1 MNCLEF
7 RRQIAITPRQLD
19 ARARG
24 HREACPRC
32 AEAQQRALVFE
43 GSIDRALAIPVPAH
57 LADQIILRQLTS
69 ARAERHG
76 RGHLLMR
83 IAAGVALSL
92 GVATVSW
99 LALAPTQS
107 LAASAVEHLSHE
119 PMALAAHAPI
129 PEATVRAVF
138 ARVGNP
144 LGELPGELS
153 YLRICVL
160 GKHNAI
166 HMVMQKPAGAVT
178 VMFVPGAAG
187 RTQDI
192 DIAGVR
198 VRELAFGQGA
208 LLLMADSDQD
218 FDQIQSQFGHALAA
232 ETVQL

>member
-32 AEAQQRALVFE
+32 AEAQQRALVLE

-76 RGHLLMR
+76 RGHMLMR

-119 PMALAAHAPI
+119 PLALAAHAPI

>member
-32 AEAQQRALVFE
+32 AEAQQRALAFE
-43 GSIDRALAIPVPAH
+43 NCIDRALAIAVPAN

-69 ARAERHG
+69 EQSKRSG
-76 RGHLLMR
+76 RGQVMLR
-83 IAAGVALSL
+83 IAAGVALAL

-119 PMALAAHAPI
+119 PMALAVHAPI

-138 ARVGNP
+138 ARVGYP
-144 LGELPGELS
+144 LDAVPGEVS
-153 YLRICVL
+153 FLRICVL
-160 GKHNAI
+160 GKNNAI

-178 VMFVPGAAG
+178 VMFVPGHSG
-187 RTQDI
+187 KTQDF

-198 VRELAFGQGA
+198 GRELAFAQGA
-208 LLLMADSDQD
+208 LLLMADDDRD
-218 FDQIQSQFGHALAA
+218 FDQIEAQFANALRA
-232 ETVQL
+232 ETAQI